1 MALQENLASVM
12 RAYKQHHHQS
22 LTEFAD
28 YLEISR
34 STLQEYINGTGNPRI
49 DTLEHLATK
58 LDLDP
63 MILLSGTFDQ
73 TQMKVAFLLMDLVE
87 AISQLDSAKRK
98 RFAELFLQLTQL
110 WDAVL
115 EEAEKNG
122 PAGDDAACQTAQP
135 PEAAPAGLP

>member
-34 STLQEYINGTGNPRI
+34 STLQEYVNGTGNPRI

-73 TQMKVAFLLMDLVE
+73 TQMKVALLLIDLVE

-110 WDAVL
+110 WDAAL
-115 EEAEKNG
+115 EEAEKAG
-122 PAGDDAACQTAQP
+122 PTGDDAVAAGRQP
-135 PEAAPAGLP
+135 SDS